1 MELQIGDLAP
11 DFSLLAST
19 GNTISLR
26 GIIGKKVVLYFY
38 PKDDTPGC
46 TKEACGFRDTNDDL
60 KNLGVVVLGVSKDS
74 LKSHDKF
81 INKYNLNFTLL
92 VDENGTVS
100 DLYGAWGEKKL
111 YGKVYMGIRRM
122 TFLIGEDG
130 AIEKIWSKVN
140 PEVHAQQVLDSVK
153 SDLL

>member
-1 MELQIGDLAP
+1 MALQIGEMAP

-19 GNTISLR
+19 GNTISLK
-26 GIIGKKVVLYFY
+26 GIIGKRVVLYFY

-60 KNLGVVVLGVSKDS
+60 KDLGVVVLGVSKDS

-130 AIEKIWSKVN
+130 KIENIWFNVK
-140 PEVHAQQVLDSVK
+140 PEVHAQQVLDSLK
-153 SDLL
+153 FD

>member
-1 MELQIGDLAP
+1 MALKIGDMAP

-19 GNTISLR
+19 GNIISLK
-26 GIIGKKVVLYFY
+26 GMIGKKVVLYFY

-46 TKEACGFRDTNDDL
+46 TKEACGFRDTKDDL
-60 KNLGVVVLGVSKDS
+60 KDLGVVILGVSKDS

-100 DLYGAWGEKKL
+100 DLYGAWGEKKS

-130 AIEKIWSKVN
+130 KIEKIWSNVK
-140 PEVHAQQVLDSVK
+140 PEVHAQQVLDSLKV
-153 SDLL
+153 D

>member
-19 GNTISLR
+19 GNTISLK